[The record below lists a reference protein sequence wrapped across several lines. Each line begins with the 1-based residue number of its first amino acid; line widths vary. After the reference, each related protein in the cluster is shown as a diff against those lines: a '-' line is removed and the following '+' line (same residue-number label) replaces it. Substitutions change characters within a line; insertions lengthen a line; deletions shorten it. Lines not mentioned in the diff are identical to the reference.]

1 MKMEPNEDQQQQVEL
16 LTSFISMH
24 LDDTEDSIAG
34 RWDTQYK
41 FNAASFFILD
51 LKERK
56 AEQKPSKR
64 KEEGG

>member
-1 MKMEPNEDQQQQVEL
+1 MTQQVEVARN
-16 LTSFISMH
+16 ISGMDQSSPAAAP
-24 LDDTEDSIAG
+24 LAGTNAATDSLWI
-34 RWDTQYK
+34 RIE
-41 FNAASFFILD
+41 NAASFFILD